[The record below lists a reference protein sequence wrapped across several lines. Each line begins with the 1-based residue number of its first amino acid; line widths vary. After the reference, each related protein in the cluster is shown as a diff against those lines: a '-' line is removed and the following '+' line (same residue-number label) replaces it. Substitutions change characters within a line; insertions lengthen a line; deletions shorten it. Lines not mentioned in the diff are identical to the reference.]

1 MTNPFQLFRKEV
13 IIANAI
19 IAILTIGGQQLFSF
33 FMFSCPCHVGQNL
46 IYGLAFLGVPA
57 LILLIVGYALNNQT
71 WRLVTGKRSPLQQEG
86 TRNHLLQC
94 KLTCFVLSSI
104 TGRALVAPVTW
115 LAVTLINGSFY
126 VCAVSEYV
134 SMYYFGGNPNIT
146 ASERRK
152 ILAAFPCSQL
162 VPPELSR
169 ARDEVILLLRYQSQ
183 VSSLFITVFLSYC
196 LASCFSPLSF
206 LHFRYWTKY
215 VHNEQ
220 ELFDEAMDQHSRL
233 YAMQHVRKFFGFAPG
248 TRRCRVRS
256 ATRPGPAAG
265 SARRAGAREER
276 PAALLGQ
283 GPAADPLPLRSV
295 CWDLA
300 GALPHFQRR
309 SLNSLFSSLHFSF
322 LFFFLGGGCPFSR
335 DFTLSF
341 QLSPTAVSTK
351 FL

>member
-1 MTNPFQLFRKEV
+1 MAYLPKWLTFLKGKEV

-33 FMFSCPCHVGQNL
+33 FTFSCPCHVGQNL

-94 KLTCFVLSSI
+94 KLTCFVLCSI

-134 SMYYFGGNPNIT
+134 STYYFGGNSNIT

-169 ARDEVILLLRYQSQ
+169 AKDEVILLLRYQSQ
-183 VSSLFITVFLSYC
+183 VAGWLLIAVVVITVFLSYC

-248 TRRCRVRS
+248 SENVKEIRIPSLREWQAISGLAFLKLVDEEHYDYSLLHDWALKDSVNGKYLKTEETR
-256 ATRPGPAAG
+256 T
-265 SARRAGAREER
+265 
-276 PAALLGQ
+276 
-283 GPAADPLPLRSV
+283 
-295 CWDLA
+295 
-300 GALPHFQRR
+300 
-309 SLNSLFSSLHFSF
+309 
-322 LFFFLGGGCPFSR
+322 
-335 DFTLSF
+335 
-341 QLSPTAVSTK
+341 
-351 FL
+351 

>member
-1 MTNPFQLFRKEV
+1 AHVSLFMLEVKV

-33 FMFSCPCHVGQNL
+33 FTFSCPCHVGQNL

-94 KLTCFVLSSI
+94 KLTCFVLCSI

-134 SMYYFGGNPNIT
+134 STYYFGGNSNIT

-169 ARDEVILLLRYQSQ
+169 AKDEVILLLRYQSQ
-183 VSSLFITVFLSYC
+183 VAGWLLIAVVVITVFLSYC

-248 TRRCRVRS
+248 SENVKEIRIPSLREWQAISGLAFLKLVDEDCICRYCSTGETYGEGS
-256 ATRPGPAAG
+256 ATKPKSGH
-265 SARRAGAREER
+265 SDER
-276 PAALLGQ
+276 T
-283 GPAADPLPLRSV
+283 
-295 CWDLA
+295 
-300 GALPHFQRR
+300 
-309 SLNSLFSSLHFSF
+309 LNSVKTENTH
-322 LFFFLGGGCPFSR
+322 
-335 DFTLSF
+335 
-341 QLSPTAVSTK
+341 
-351 FL
+351 

>member
-1 MTNPFQLFRKEV
+1 MAYLPKWLTFLKGKEV

-33 FMFSCPCHVGQNL
+33 FTFSCPCHAGQNL

-57 LILLIVGYALNNQT
+57 LILLIVGFALNNQT

-86 TRNHLLQC
+86 TCNRLLQC
-94 KLTCFVLSSI
+94 KLTCFVLCSI

-134 SMYYFGGNPNIT
+134 SVYYFGGNPNTT
-146 ASERRK
+146 ASELRK

-183 VSSLFITVFLSYC
+183 VAGWLLIAVVAITVFLSYC

-206 LHFRYWTKY
+206 LHFRYWTNY

-220 ELFDEAMDQHSRL
+220 DLFDEAMDQHSRL

-248 TRRCRVRS
+248 HENVKEIRIPSLREWQAISGLAFLKLVDEEHYDYSLLHDWALKDSVDGKYLKTDETR
-256 ATRPGPAAG
+256 T
-265 SARRAGAREER
+265 
-276 PAALLGQ
+276 
-283 GPAADPLPLRSV
+283 
-295 CWDLA
+295 
-300 GALPHFQRR
+300 
-309 SLNSLFSSLHFSF
+309 
-322 LFFFLGGGCPFSR
+322 
-335 DFTLSF
+335 
-341 QLSPTAVSTK
+341 
-351 FL
+351 